1 MPAGQPTKYKPE
13 YCDTVIQ
20 LAEDGLSFTELA
32 VELGVARATLYNWRE
47 ENPEFLDALEKAREK
62 SMSWYSKTFRGQH
75 LPKDKDGNT
84 MPPANI
90 AGVIFQAKNQF
101 PDDYKDRRDI
111 NHEGELKLVE
121 VVFTGYDEDE
131 HDEDEHSD

>member
-1 MPAGQPTKYKPE
+1 MPVEHKTGRPTDYDPAH
-13 YCDTVIQ
+13 CDTVVE
-20 LAEDGLSFTELA
+20 LAENGLSFTELA
-32 VELGVARATLYNWRE
+32 VELGVARSTLYLWRE
-47 ENPEFLDALEKAREK
+47 QHPAFSDALEKAREK

-75 LPKDKDGNT
+75 LPVNLETGET

-121 VVFTGYDEDE
+121 VVFTGYEDDE
-131 HDEDEHSD
+131 SDN